1 MSSRKPLNSTGP
13 NPEVI
18 RAPGAEGPHISQ
30 GKGPWESPGGEVGI
44 SWFEEDCDFVSQLCE
59 QRTFLELAIF

>member
-18 RAPGAEGPHISQ
+18 RAPGAEVLHKSQ
-30 GKGPWESPGGEVGI
+30 GKGPRESPAGKVGI
-44 SWFEEDCDFVSQLCE
+44 SWFEEGCDFVSQLCE
-59 QRTFLELAIF
+59 QRTCLELAIF